1 MEIFTTLKHLAST
14 GVALLLVEQY
24 VARALEMADHVVL
37 LDRGRVA
44 FAGACSELEQD
55 AVEFADASPEPPP
68 EELYTDVMIGDAN
81 AIAWRYHRCRPCRHC
96 AQSLCRACTTDWDQA
111 DRYHALALTL
121 GAVGDHPSVV
131 SRCSA
136 SSRTGSWSR
145 ASTSPS

>member
-1 MEIFTTLKHLAST
+1 M
-14 GVALLLVEQY
+14 VANATAEPWP
-24 VARALEMADHVVL
+24 AAGHVLTVDD
-37 LDRGRVA
+37 LDRMPDDGRRY
-44 FAGACSELEQD
+44 ELSQ
-55 AVEFADASPEPPP
+55 ALAD
-68 EELYTDVMIGDAN
+68 

-136 SSRTGSWSR
+136 SSCTGLWSR
-145 ASTSPS
+145 TSTSPS

>member
-1 MEIFTTLKHLAST
+1 MARSAPGDPIP
-14 GVALLLVEQY
+14 VAL
-24 VARALEMADHVVL
+24 AL
-37 LDRGRVA
+37 LDRRQPLTPALADTAGHRAMAALEADPRYVIGRLHQA
-44 FAGACSELEQD
+44 LTDLLTGDFPP
-55 AVEFADASPEPPP
+55 ADAPTS
-68 EELYTDVMIGDAN
+68 LLSQALAD